1 VHLGDMAQQ
10 NNVCDHCLKEK
21 ERENMELLKK
31 KKTFEKYNLNPQD
44 INLTRHESRNK

>member
-1 VHLGDMAQQ
+1 LF
-10 NNVCDHCLKEK
+10 
-21 ERENMELLKK
+21 ERKRERKHGTVEK